1 MLHSPNPITVQLHAK
16 AFKRMEN
23 LKFLIVRNVHI
34 CEELKFLPNGLRLL
48 ECTGYHF
55 SLPSKYCPQQLVA
68 FGMPHSHIRLEKLF
82 KQVWLLV
89 SLNYDFLKFYFKIC
103 SRVILVFFT
112 LYRSYGLKIWKVSIS
127 VNVIPL
133 QI

>member
-1 MLHSPNPITVQLHAK
+1 MFHSPNPIIVQLHAK

-48 ECTGYHF
+48 EWPGYHF

-68 FGMPHSHIRLEKLF
+68 FGIPRHIRLKKLF
-82 KQVWLLV
+82 KQV
-89 SLNYDFLKFYFKIC
+89 
-103 SRVILVFFT
+103 
-112 LYRSYGLKIWKVSIS
+112 
-127 VNVIPL
+127 
-133 QI
+133 

>member
-1 MLHSPNPITVQLHAK
+1 MLHYPNPITVKLHAK

-34 CEELKFLPNGLRLL
+34 CEELKILPRGLRLL
-48 ECTGYHF
+48 EWPGYHF

-68 FGMPHSHIRLEKLF
+68 FGMPHSHIRLKKLF
-82 KQVWLLV
+82 KHVWLLV

-103 SRVILVFFT
+103 SRFILVFFT
-112 LYRSYGLKIWKVSIS
+112 LYRSYGLKI
-127 VNVIPL
+127 
-133 QI
+133 